1 MPFFVSFLAGL
12 PRVRRRW
19 RAGVAALA
27 WLALPAWALPTF
39 NEVRTGF
46 RSSETLVLSREGE
59 VVQRVRT
66 DASVRRGQWQALAD
80 MSPALRQALV
90 LSEDKRFF
98 EHSGVDWRAARWR
111 RYAGAAAPRPLAK
124 GSGCPTGGNLRE
136 LHQKWAGRLLYLRK
150 QLSKMK
156 QTVAVPRAAAAVS
169 QGPARAA
176 VGLSGARPA
185 GRHLA

>member
-59 VVQRVRT
+59 VV
-66 DASVRRGQWQALAD
+66 
-80 MSPALRQALV
+80 
-90 LSEDKRFF
+90 
-98 EHSGVDWRAARWR
+98 
-111 RYAGAAAPRPLAK
+111 
-124 GSGCPTGGNLRE
+124 
-136 LHQKWAGRLLYLRK
+136 
-150 QLSKMK
+150 
-156 QTVAVPRAAAAVS
+156 
-169 QGPARAA
+169 
-176 VGLSGARPA
+176 
-185 GRHLA
+185 